1 MQKRKIND
9 GLDSEYYRKTIHIFL
24 PIYSIGSNEKLRV
37 IAAYF
42 SKNMIEEVEIVLEQI
57 RAIRGEEK
65 FENSK
70 KILKA
75 KENRLGF
82 TFRNLRRR

>member
-1 MQKRKIND
+1 
-9 GLDSEYYRKTIHIFL
+9 
-24 PIYSIGSNEKLRV
+24 
-37 IAAYF
+37 
-42 SKNMIEEVEIVLEQI
+42 MIEEVEIVLEQI

-82 TFRNLRRR
+82 TLGI